1 MATGP
6 VETWAQ
12 NLAEL
17 GPIYPF
23 VGSEVGLWVAGMA
36 FWIIWHVWQA
46 RFENATY
53 GDEMARY
60 ASDLDK
66 LKKAVR
72 GETLL

>member
-1 MATGP
+1 
-6 VETWAQ
+6 
-12 NLAEL
+12 
-17 GPIYPF
+17 
-23 VGSEVGLWVAGMA
+23 MA
-36 FWIIWHVWQA
+36 FWVIWHVWQA
-46 RFENATY
+46 RFENAAY